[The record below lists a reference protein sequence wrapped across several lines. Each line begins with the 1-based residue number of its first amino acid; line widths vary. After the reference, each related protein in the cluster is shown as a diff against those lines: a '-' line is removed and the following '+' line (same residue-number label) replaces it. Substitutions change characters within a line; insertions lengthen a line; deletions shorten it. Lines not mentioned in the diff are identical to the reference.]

1 MNMPYTE
8 AYRFRVGGVRVS
20 LTRAALTQLLRG
32 GRSTELRLRSRSGRR
47 LSQAQS
53 CPSRPE
59 QSESASDALDSF
71 SCSCS
76 AIPGVREHD
85 ARFGRDSDA
94 VIRGGSQDGKDS
106 SVTVPEGRLMS
117 FSRKSWQIINL
128 SFFSEVLTLF
138 SPRPLPRRRVA
149 TFFIIKIKRKRV
161 RFRSIF
167 DYEVTS
173 RPSERFAGLG
183 KESDSRKILQDCCL
197 LADHHHRKI
206 LQLALAS

>member
-1 MNMPYTE
+1 MPYTGAYRLRVTGGGVRVSVPHTSLAYDIMNMPYTD
-8 AYRFRVGGVRVS
+8 AYRLRVGGVRVS
-20 LTRAALTQLLRG
+20 LTRAALSQLSRGG
-32 GRSTELRLRSRSGRR
+32 GRSTELRLGRRSHSGRR

-59 QSESASDALDSF
+59 QSESASDASDSF

-128 SFFSEVLTLF
+128 SFFSH
-138 SPRPLPRRRVA
+138 SSRPDRFRGDELPR
-149 TFFIIKIKRKRV
+149 FSLSK
-161 RFRSIF
+161 
-167 DYEVTS
+167 
-173 RPSERFAGLG
+173 
-183 KESDSRKILQDCCL
+183 
-197 LADHHHRKI
+197 
-206 LQLALAS
+206 